1 MVAQSALCHSLLQLS
16 PRASAW
22 GREKQ
27 NSFLDPR
34 KEGRR
39 RHRLKILGVGVWWE

>member
-27 NSFLDPR
+27 NSFLDPG
-34 KEGRR
+34 KEGRGGQ
-39 RHRLKILGVGVWWE
+39 RLKTLGVGV